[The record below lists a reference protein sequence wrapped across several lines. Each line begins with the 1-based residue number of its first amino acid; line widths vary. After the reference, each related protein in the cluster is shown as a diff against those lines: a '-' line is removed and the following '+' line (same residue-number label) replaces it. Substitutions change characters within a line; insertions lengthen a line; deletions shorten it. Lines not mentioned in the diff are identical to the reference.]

1 MKTQD
6 NWQNYF
12 TNQIWELIEAE
23 KERVHKMGKIGRKFG
38 TSVPFPDNG
47 KNMLRK
53 NSIKDAPCTFKV
65 GF

>member
-1 MKTQD
+1 MSSMKTQD
-6 NWQNYF
+6 NWQNS
-12 TNQIWELIEAE
+12 IKWELIEAE
-23 KERVHKMGKIGRKFG
+23 KERVHKMGKIGRKIG